1 MPFEHTIGRGDF
13 WGKGECDWGQPQGI
27 APTRG
32 HRCDLLEG
40 ANAIR
45 PYKNGAYA
53 NNERMW
59 GDGRGGQCH
68 LGATTRVAPT
78 KMGMWAGYWERATT
92 RVARTKMGKGNLEG
106 FVKGYIDGEVIGI
119 PADILAGLERSV
131 WSMVAG
137 IGIGCVH

>member
-1 MPFEHTIGRGDF
+1 MGMWAIH
-13 WGKGECDWGQPQGI
+13 WGKGECDWGQPLGI

-53 NNERMW
+53 NDERMW
-59 GDGRGGQCH
+59 GVGRGGQCH
-68 LGATTRVAPT
+68 LG
-78 KMGMWAGYWERATT
+78 ATT

-131 WSMVAG
+131 WSVVAG